1 VGVLSALLLASDALL
16 SPLIE
21 DWSAATDLGSSL
33 IVNAPWAGY
42 ADGNLRLIDL
52 DADGVDEVLVGGRQT
67 TCVSLVNQM
76 SVFRVDSAAA
86 LGGGLGG
93 GLGFLLILCACCCV
107 LTIQGCCCALCLVV
121 ILAIV
126 AVALVA
132 IVSVAIGLFAAG
144 DVGIVFFLVRGTKG
158 KEDPL
163 FDVEMD
169 ALDAAA
175 LRAEA
180 ERIDEY
186 RVVNWS
192 DIKPIRKLG
201 EGAFGEV
208 LLAEWNGV
216 EVAVKIFK
224 NATKEAAE
232 DFKHEAVMM
241 AKVAHHPH
249 IVRFIGAAF
258 KDGAIAMVLALCSGG
273 SLISV
278 LQKKKLDVAAK
289 TRILRETASA
299 LSFLHSLGIVH
310 RDIAAR
316 NVLLD
321 GHGVAKLADLGM
333 SRVLED
339 KQGEQTTANNVGPI
353 RWMAPEA
360 IRSKKYSAASDCF
373 SFAILMVEVW
383 SDGEVPYAHIASLVD
398 VAMAVLNNNE
408 RPRIPEGT
416 PLNQERLRLHLW
428 DRDPTKRPTM
438 ADVVE
443 QIGKA
448 TNAGSE
454 WEAAASSDAITQGYE
469 AIVVD

>member
-1 VGVLSALLLASDALL
+1 
-16 SPLIE
+16 
-21 DWSAATDLGSSL
+21 
-33 IVNAPWAGY
+33 
-42 ADGNLRLIDL
+42 
-52 DADGVDEVLVGGRQT
+52 
-67 TCVSLVNQM
+67 
-76 SVFRVDSAAA
+76 
-86 LGGGLGG
+86 
-93 GLGFLLILCACCCV
+93 V
-107 LTIQGCCCALCLVV
+107 LTILCCCCAVCLIV

-126 AVALVA
+126 A
-132 IVSVAIGLFAAG
+132 VAIGLFAAG
-144 DVGIVFFLVRGTKG
+144 DAGVVFFLVRGKKG
-158 KEDPL
+158 KKEDPL
-163 FDVEMD
+163 FDVELD

-249 IVRFIGAAF
+249 VVRFIGAAF
-258 KDGAIAMVLALCSGG
+258 KDGSIAMVLALCSGG
-273 SLISV
+273 SLLSA
-278 LQKKKLDVAAK
+278 LEKKKLDAAAK

-383 SDGEVPYAHIASLVD
+383 SDGQVPYAHIASLVD

-408 RPRIPEGT
+408 RPRIPEST
-416 PLNQERLRLHLW
+416 PLIQERLLRQTVGPRSVGASV
-428 DRDPTKRPTM
+428 DGRRR
-438 ADVVE
+438 
-443 QIGKA
+443 G
-448 TNAGSE
+448 
-454 WEAAASSDAITQGYE
+454 AAWSSQHGNISIRSHFGG
-469 AIVVD
+469 